1 MFRFRQH
8 VVNVEPLSGALQIIF
23 THIEHH
29 HIVTLLL
36 NFYLQIDYRR
46 QSTENKFKEFLKLK
60 QQKGRTEKNNLAA
73 LSDAVV

>member
-23 THIEHH
+23 THIENH